1 MQHVARLRQQMRRVD
16 GQRRQRA
23 EGQEIGLAV
32 PRDDGEVVPGRR
44 GDVGEIREV
53 VAQVQRPDARVED
66 LLDGGDHVLAAER
79 RAVVP
84 DDAVAQ
90 MEGEG
95 ELVGRDFPTRG
106 QRRLE
111 RVIGVLLRIQLRHRL
126 DHLALQHPD
135 DRQRGVGDA
144 VQARWLLVD
153 SHHQGSSLDGLA
165 LREARGQAAF
175 SPLRVGVGRG
185 GSGEAAR
192 RGGGQQDD
200 G

>member
-1 MQHVARLRQQMRRVD
+1 MRRVD

-84 DDAVAQ
+84 DDAAAQ

-111 RVIGVLLRIQLRHRL
+111 
-126 DHLALQHPD
+126 LARPL
-135 DRQRGVGDA
+135 
-144 VQARWLLVD
+144 
-153 SHHQGSSLDGLA
+153 SS
-165 LREARGQAAF
+165 
-175 SPLRVGVGRG
+175 
-185 GSGEAAR
+185 AAR
-192 RGGGQQDD
+192 SQPRRSAPASYVLCKKARSISSGRAAVLTASYGRMNSRSSRW
-200 G
+200 